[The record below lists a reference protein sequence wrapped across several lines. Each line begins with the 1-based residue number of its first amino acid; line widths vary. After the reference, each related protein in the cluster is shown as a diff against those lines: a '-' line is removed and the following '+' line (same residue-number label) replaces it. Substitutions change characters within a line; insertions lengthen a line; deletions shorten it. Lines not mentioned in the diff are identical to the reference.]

1 MAWNKSA
8 HFNQD
13 KFYNWNIDAFI
24 FISYQYWIWLWFD
37 LSICKMYFRLYTFS
51 RWSKATGGGGGG
63 GEVILY
69 LSRPVVRPYFSKLQ
83 HEYFSTQLFSSKM
96 LQLSHAHVGPET
108 NFRINYHQ
116 LPKRDVFFFGL
127 STYTGQTIWASTVH
141 SSGLSYLY
149 CMLQCHSF
157 FLHWCNPFPL
167 IIYLKYTVV

>member
-8 HFNQD
+8 QFDQY

-24 FISYQYWIWLWFD
+24 FISYQFWIWLWCD
-37 LSICKMYFRLYTFS
+37 LSICKCILDYTLS
-51 RWSKATGGGGGG
+51 ADDQKLQGRWG

-96 LQLSHAHVGPET
+96 LQLSHDHVGPET
-108 NFRINYHQ
+108 NFRINCHQ

-127 STYTGQTIWASTVH
+127 STCTGQTIWASTVH
-141 SSGLSYLY
+141 SSGLSYCTPLF
-149 CMLQCHSF
+149 CTDVIHS
-157 FLHWCNPFPL
+157 HW
-167 IIYLKYTVV
+167 